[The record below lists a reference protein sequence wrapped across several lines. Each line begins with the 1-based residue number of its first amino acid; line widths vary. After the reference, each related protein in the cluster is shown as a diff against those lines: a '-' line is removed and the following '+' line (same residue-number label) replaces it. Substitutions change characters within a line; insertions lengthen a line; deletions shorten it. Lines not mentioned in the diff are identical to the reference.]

1 MCRPAETGYYGEK
14 GMLHIS
20 EEPLTAA
27 DRKILG
33 ELEATGAT
41 QLDLYYTRKELHN
54 LEKKIDIFEDNRAKN
69 FTELQELLDE
79 HFRNHKA
86 VLDDISSFKQEMKSA
101 MYIPVKNGHERLA
114 SIGEIS
120 LINYQSLKLYRD
132 VNRVYG
138 AIKDHRVL
146 AIILTLLIIF
156 FSKDIG
162 EFIGF
167 AVHWI
172 ISLRDFII
180 PN

>member
-1 MCRPAETGYYGEK
+1 MCRPVETGYYGEK

-33 ELEATGAT
+33 ELETTGAT
-41 QLDLYYTRKELHN
+41 QLDLYYTRKELHS
-54 LEKKIDIFEDNRAKN
+54 LEKKIDSFEDNRVKS
-69 FTELQELLDE
+69 FTDLQKILEE
-79 HFRNHKA
+79 HLKNHKT
-86 VLDDISSFKQEMKSA
+86 VLEDITGFKQEMRSA

-132 VNRVYG
+132 VNRVYR

-146 AIILTLLIIF
+146 AITLALLLIF

-162 EFIGF
+162 EFLNF
-167 AVHWI
+167 AIHWI
-172 ISLRDFII
+172 VSLRDFII
-180 PN
+180 PK